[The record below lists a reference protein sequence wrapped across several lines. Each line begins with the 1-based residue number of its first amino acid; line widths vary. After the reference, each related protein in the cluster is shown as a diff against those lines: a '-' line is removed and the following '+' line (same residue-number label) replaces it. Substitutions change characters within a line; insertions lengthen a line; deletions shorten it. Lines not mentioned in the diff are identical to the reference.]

1 LCKEN
6 QKIYTKDGREKTG
19 EKREDGRREKTG
31 REKTGR
37 EKMGILLVVISSQC
51 MNACYNYIQH
61 FFNFIQ

>member
-1 LCKEN
+1 L
-6 QKIYTKDGREKTG
+6 
-19 EKREDGRREKTG
+19 G

-37 EKMGILLVVISSQC
+37 EKMRREKREDGEREERRWGERREKRENGILLVVISFQC